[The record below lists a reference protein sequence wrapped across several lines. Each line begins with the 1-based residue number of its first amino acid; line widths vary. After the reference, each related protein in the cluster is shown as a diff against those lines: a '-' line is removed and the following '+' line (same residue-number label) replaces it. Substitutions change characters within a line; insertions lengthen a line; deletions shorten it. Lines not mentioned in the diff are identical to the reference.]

1 MTIRFGEFVLDSEA
15 RQLLREGKDIRLSPK
30 AFDLLATLV
39 ARRPGVVAKADL
51 IAKIWPNI
59 FVTEAN
65 LNVLVGEIRRALD
78 DDARAPRFLRTAHG
92 VGYAFCGEAAELDR
106 AVPAQGGETRCW
118 LEWRNRTFAL
128 SPGDNI
134 IGRDS
139 RSDVWLEHSGVS
151 RRHARIQIQGEMK
164 TAFLD
169 DLESTN
175 GTFIGRRQVQRQ
187 TALND
192 GDLIG
197 VGPLELKFRMWSDKA
212 SRTQRITRR
221 PR

>member
-1 MTIRFGEFVLDSEA
+1 MSTPQGA
-15 RQLLREGKDIRLSPK
+15 IRLL
-30 AFDLLATLV
+30 ALLLLSAHAAP
-39 ARRPGVVAKADL
+39 AR
-51 IAKIWPNI
+51 
-59 FVTEAN
+59 
-65 LNVLVGEIRRALD
+65 
-78 DDARAPRFLRTAHG
+78 
-92 VGYAFCGEAAELDR
+92 
-106 AVPAQGGETRCW
+106 GGETRCW

-151 RRHARIQIQGEMK
+151 RRHARIQIQGNMK

-175 GTFIGRRQVQRQ
+175 GTFVGRRQLQRQ
-187 TALND
+187 TALSD
-192 GDLIG
+192 GDVIG

-212 SRTQRITRR
+212 SRTQRIRR
-221 PR
+221 RALSRPKEG